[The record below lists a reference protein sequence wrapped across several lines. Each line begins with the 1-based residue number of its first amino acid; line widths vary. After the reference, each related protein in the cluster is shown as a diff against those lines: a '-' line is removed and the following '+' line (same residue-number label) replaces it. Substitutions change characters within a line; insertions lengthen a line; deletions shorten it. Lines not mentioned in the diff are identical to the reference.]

1 MVLGGALRQG
11 GGVVR
16 VDCTERNWVII
27 EGSEGMRRERERG
40 EKQDGRRER
49 REEQEKKGEEKRR
62 QEKEEQST
70 EEEEE
75 KGREMFANC

>member
-16 VDCTERNWVII
+16 VDCTERNQVII
-27 EGSEGMRRERERG
+27 EGSEGIRGEIGETERE

-49 REEQEKKGEEKRR
+49 REEQRKKGKEKRR

-75 KGREMFANC
+75 KGNAC